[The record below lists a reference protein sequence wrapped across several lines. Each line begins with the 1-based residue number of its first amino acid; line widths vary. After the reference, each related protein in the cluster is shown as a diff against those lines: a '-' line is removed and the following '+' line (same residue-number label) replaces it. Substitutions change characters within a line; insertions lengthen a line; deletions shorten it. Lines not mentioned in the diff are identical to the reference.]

1 MKLLFIKNICIGF
14 ILLAATGVP
23 AAEIQVVSSGGFAQ
37 AYKELAPEF
46 EKQTGNKLI

>member
-23 AAEIQVVSSGGFAQ
+23 AAEIQVVSSGG
-37 AYKELAPEF
+37 LCS
-46 EKQTGNKLI
+46 GL